1 MFKNK
6 IILIT
11 GGTGSFGNIFARK
24 LLETDINEVRVF
36 SRDEAKQ
43 EQMRFKYNDKR
54 LKTIIG
60 DIRDNDSLNDA
71 TQNVDFVFH
80 AAALKQVPSCEFYPM
95 EAITTNVIGSQ
106 NVIQCS
112 INNKV
117 KKLVLLSTDKAV
129 APINAMGLTKAL
141 MEKIMIAKSR
151 LLSYSST
158 TLCATRYGNVLGSRG
173 SVVPLFISQIKKG
186 SDITITH
193 PEMTRFLMTLER
205 SVDLV
210 IHAFKNGKQG
220 DIFVQKSPASNLNN
234 LAEAIS
240 NIFKVKNKI
249 KKIGI
254 RHGEKMFET
263 LLSSE
268 EMSKAIESKDYYRI
282 PMDSRDLN
290 YESYFVEGNINRDK
304 IIEYNSN
311 NTKQLSVKEIERLLS
326 KQNFIRDVL

>member
-60 DIRDNDSLNDA
+60 DIRDNNSLNDA

-151 LLSYSST
+151 LLSCSNT
-158 TLCATRYGNVLGSRG
+158 ILCATRYGNVLGSRG

-186 SDITITH
+186 ADITITH

-249 KKIGI
+249 KKIGV

-268 EMSKAIESKDYYRI
+268 EMSKAIDSKDYYRI

-326 KQNFIRDVL
+326 QQKFIRDVL